1 MVISIRLCSGRNA
14 FEVITNTKID
24 LIMASHVLDTK
35 VATKHIVLLNYKG
48 MEISMYPS
56 GRMIIKGGSEEES
69 LNIARNLLADLG
81 LADQKHIKY

>member
-1 MVISIRLCSGRNA
+1 
-14 FEVITNTKID
+14 
-24 LIMASHVLDTK
+24 MASHVLDTK